1 MPSLKNYEYEVNYEC
16 GITLLID
23 RSLQSKTDYSS
34 EIDILIGIRAQW
46 FTMDNATLSRFIF
59 MRYCFITGTIVF

>member
-1 MPSLKNYEYEVNYEC
+1 MPSLKNYVYEVNYEC
-16 GITLLID
+16 GITLLNV

-34 EIDILIGIRAQW
+34 EIDILISIREQW

-59 MRYCFITGTIVF
+59 MRYFFITIVFKK